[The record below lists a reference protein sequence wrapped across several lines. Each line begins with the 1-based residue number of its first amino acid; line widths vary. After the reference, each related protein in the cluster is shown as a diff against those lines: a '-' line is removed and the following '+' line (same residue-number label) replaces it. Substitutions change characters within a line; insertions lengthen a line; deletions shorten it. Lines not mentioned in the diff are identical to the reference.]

1 MSTQETPP
9 LRTNRSFVIREGR
22 FTSAQKKAFGD
33 LWPKY
38 GIPTDDIETLIPHD
52 WFVNNQPL
60 ILDVGFGS
68 GDSLVSLAQQRPD
81 LNFIGVEVYRP
92 GIGAVLRKIDQQELE
107 NVRVINADAMQLL
120 RSKFTADCL
129 MGVMVWFPDPWPK
142 TKHHKRRL
150 VQEEFLQALVRVMQ
164 LNGIL
169 HLASD
174 WQPYV
179 KFMLKHVSKV
189 KNFTPINPAK
199 NPLKLERP
207 PTRFEQ
213 RGLRIGHQ
221 VTDLIYKLQKGQNS
235 RLVR

>member
-1 MSTQETPP
+1 

-22 FTSAQKKAFGD
+22 FTSAQKKAFGE

-38 GIPTDDIETLIPHD
+38 GIPSDELEKVAPDE
-52 WFVNNQPL
+52 WFTRSQPI

-81 LNFIGVEVYRP
+81 FNFIGVEVYRP
-92 GIGAVLRKIDQQELE
+92 GIGAVLQKIHQQEID
-107 NVRVINADAMQLL
+107 NIRVINADVMQLL
-120 RSKFTADCL
+120 KTKFDADL
-129 MGVMVWFPDPWPK
+129 LSGVMVWFPDPWPK

-150 VQEEFLQALVRVMQ
+150 IQEEFLQELTRVMQ
-164 LNGIL
+164 SKAIL

-179 KFMLKHVSKV
+179 KFMIKHVAKV
-189 KNFTPINPAK
+189 KSYIPTNSST
-199 NPLKLERP
+199 NPLHMDRP

-213 RGLRIGHQ
+213 RGLRIGHE
-221 VTDLIYKLQKGQNS
+221 VTDLIYQLEK
-235 RLVR
+235 